1 MLITRLAWVFM
12 CVGALAAC
20 KHAVELPDITAD
32 VPEDAG
38 LRRVLWSRGELNADA
53 LIEPQDILVL
63 RADDRSPVSM
73 SVPNG
78 PQLSLAA
85 ASLRFPFWVIAS
97 YGKVTVSINQAGT
110 ESVTLCSTRAAGC
123 NVVVAGGSISSV
135 AQRISGSQLTAHVHP
150 APADFL
156 TPGDPVDVSLSFM
169 TRAQDQTGLFLD
181 EHNRSTTV
189 LPTGRLRVPRI
200 AWRARL
206 DREECDRF
214 TRDTNCGG
222 VTVPGLPDK
231 RSFSRERA
239 VFGGM
244 EAAASEIHV
253 WDADHPH
260 ALWRIERCLNFVPY
274 NVSGSVDQNIVRE
287 CRGYGIDDRF
297 VPREEPRYLW
307 PRYSLVVGERWWTLV
322 DTDGEQYRIRFV
334 SGHSIEESV
343 AMAVRERLGRDLDQ
357 ITAFFGQAAYLT
369 VIPEYGT
376 PFLGQAPP
384 AQRVARLD
392 DSALLPGDTVHL
404 TLRRPDFTTSKTE
417 K

>member
-1 MLITRLAWVFM
+1 
-12 CVGALAAC
+12 
-20 KHAVELPDITAD
+20 VELQDVTAD
-32 VPEDAG
+32 VPKDAG
-38 LRRVLWSRGELNADA
+38 LRRVLWSGGELNADA
-53 LIEPQDILVL
+53 LIEPQDIVVI
-63 RADDRSPVSM
+63 RADDRGPVSM
-73 SVPNG
+73 TVPNG
-78 PQLSLAA
+78 PDLSLAT

-97 YGKVTVSINQAGT
+97 YGKVTVSFDRTGA
-110 ESVTLCSTRAAGC
+110 ESVTLCSTRTEGC
-123 NVVVAGGSISSV
+123 NVIVAGGSISSV
-135 AQRISGSQLTAHVHP
+135 AQRISASALTAHVHP
-150 APADFL
+150 VPADFL

-169 TRAQDQTGLFLD
+169 TRGQDQTGLFLD

-206 DREECDRF
+206 DGEECDRF
-214 TRDTNCGG
+214 TTDTNCGG
-222 VTVPGLPDK
+222 VTVPGLPDE

-244 EAAASEIHV
+244 EAASSEIHV

-274 NVSGSVDQNIVRE
+274 NISGSVDQNIARE

-322 DTDGEQYRIRFV
+322 DTDGEEHRIRFV
-334 SGHSIEESV
+334 GGRSIEESV
-343 AMAVRERLGRDLDQ
+343 AMAVRERLGRDLGQ

-369 VIPEYGT
+369 VVPEYGA
-376 PFLGQAPP
+376 PFLGQALP
-384 AQRVARLD
+384 AQRMGRLD
-392 DSALLPGDTVHL
+392 GLALLPGDTVHL
-404 TLRRPDFTTSKTE
+404 TLRRPVFTTSDAE
-417 K
+417 